1 VEGVVLVV
9 RSSETQKRAALAA
22 RDMLL
27 QDGAA
32 IIGTVLT
39 GWRQDYPAYNYPA
52 SSNYA
57 GT

>member
-1 VEGVVLVV
+1 VLVV

-32 IIGTVLT
+32 VIGTVLT